1 MLPLD
6 LPGITVTNTESDGP
20 TFSIHAGCEGR
31 PEECQL
37 CGSKSFIGHGQHKQ
51 QVMDLPHQARF
62 TCIHLVRKRYRC
74 KDCGGT
80 FFHPLPWV
88 DDDHLA
94 TTRFVDRIAEL
105 ALERSFSDLS
115 REYGINEKT
124 VRNIFY
130 GRYKDDIDTTKFAQP
145 EYMGIDELDIAGAA
159 RGVITNLSNNS
170 AIEFLK
176 DCSAKTFRAY
186 FEQMPNRDAVKG
198 VSMDCTARYK
208 HLIHDLFP
216 NAKVVADKF
225 HILKMAEDAV
235 DKVRLRIRKEIDAK
249 RTKLKLMHD
258 KYILKTREHDLEDWQ
273 RDKLNG
279 WREMFPEVGVV
290 YDLKEEFYSV
300 YDSKTKREA
309 KTRFEVFVKNI
320 PPEQW
325 QHWSDLLRCWGNWEK
340 EILEFFETPITNAY
354 TECQNGLTRAMDRLG
369 RGYSFDALR
378 VKLLRAPKKQGV
390 VTSYR
395 SIKRKKKEDLSMA
408 RCMHLMTGFDDG
420 YETIQVPEQKQVTF
434 GVDIA
439 KLADWLEEDM
449 TGQKRLPGV
458 G

>member
-6 LPGITVTNTESDGP
+6 LPGIIVTSTETDGP
-20 TFSIHAGCEGR
+20 TFSIHAGCAGK
-31 PEECQL
+31 PDACAI
-37 CGSKSFIGHGQHKQ
+37 CGGTNFIGHGQHVQ
-51 QVMDLPHQARF
+51 QVMDLPHQGRF
-62 TCIHLVRKRYRC
+62 TCIQLARKRYRC
-74 KDCGGT
+74 KDCAGT
-80 FFHPLPWV
+80 FFHRLDWV

-94 TTRFVDRIAEL
+94 TRRFVDRIASL
-105 ALERSFSDLS
+105 ALERSFSDLA

-145 EYMGIDELDIAGAA
+145 DFMGIDELHIAGAA

-176 DCSAKTFRAY
+176 DCSTKTFREY
-186 FEQMPNRDAVKG
+186 FERMSNRDAIKA

-208 HLIHDLFP
+208 NMIHELFP
-216 NAKVVADKF
+216 KAKVVADKF
-225 HILKMAEDAV
+225 HILRMAEDAV
-235 DKVRLRIRKEIDAK
+235 DSVRKEVRKNIDAK
-249 RTKLKLMHD
+249 RTQLKLKQD
-258 KYILKTREHDLEDWQ
+258 KYVLKTREHKLEDWQ
-273 RDKLNG
+273 RAKFEA
-279 WREMFPEVGVV
+279 WRESFPAIGVV
-290 YDLKEEFYSV
+290 YDLKEEFYAI

-309 KTRFEVFVKNI
+309 KLRFEVWIKNI
-320 PPEQW
+320 PSEQW
-325 QHWSDLLRCWGNWEK
+325 PHWSILLRCWGNWET

-395 SIKRKKKEDLSMA
+395 TIKKAQNQRSGGPVLHDMMFARFGVQQGDEMVPVRKE
-408 RCMHLMTGFDDG
+408 
-420 YETIQVPEQKQVTF
+420 VTF

-439 KLADWLEEDM
+439 KLADWLEEDD
-449 TGQKRLPGV
+449 TGQKRLAL
-458 G
+458 

>member
-1 MLPLD
+1 MQRVMYPLAW
-6 LPGITVTNTESDGP
+6 L
-20 TFSIHAGCEGR
+20 
-31 PEECQL
+31 
-37 CGSKSFIGHGQHKQ
+37 
-51 QVMDLPHQARF
+51 
-62 TCIHLVRKRYRC
+62 
-74 KDCGGT
+74 
-80 FFHPLPWV
+80 

-130 GRYKDDIDTTKFAQP
+130 GRYKDDIDTTKFSQP
-145 EYMGIDELDIAGAA
+145 EFMGIDELDIAGAA

-170 AIEFLK
+170 AVEFLK
-176 DCSAKTFRAY
+176 DCTAKTFRAY
-186 FEQMPNRDAVKG
+186 FEQMPNRDAVKA

-208 HLIHDLFP
+208 NLVHDLFP
-216 NAKVVADKF
+216 KAKVVADKF
-225 HILKMAEDAV
+225 HILRMADIAV
-235 DKVRLRIRKEIDAK
+235 DRVRLRVRKEIDSK
-249 RTKLKLMHD
+249 RTQLRLKHD
-258 KYILKTREHDLEDWQ
+258 KYVLKTRAPNLEDWQ
-273 RDKLNG
+273 KEKLDG
-279 WREMFPEVGVV
+279 WRDMFPTIGVV
-290 YDLKEEFYSV
+290 YDLKEEFYDI

-309 KTRFEVFVKNI
+309 KARFEVFVKNI

-325 QHWSDLLRCWGNWEK
+325 EHWSDLLRCWGNWEK

-390 VTSYR
+390 VASYR
-395 SIKRKKKEDLSMA
+395 SIRRKKTEDPAMRDFMCLA
-408 RCMHLMTGFDDG
+408 TGADD
-420 YETIQVPEQKQVTF
+420 YETIPVPEPRLVTY

-439 KLADWLEEDM
+439 RLADWLDEDS

>member
-6 LPGITVTNTESDGP
+6 LPGIAVTNTEADGP

-31 PEECQL
+31 PGECAI
-37 CGSKSFIGHGQHKQ
+37 CGSATFIGHGQHIQ
-51 QVMDLPHQARF
+51 QVMDVPHQGRF
-62 TCIHLVRKRYRC
+62 TCIHLTRKRYRC

-80 FFHPLPWV
+80 FFHPLAWL

-130 GRYKDDIDTTKFAQP
+130 GRYKDDIDTTKFSQP
-145 EYMGIDELDIAGAA
+145 EFMGIDELDIAGAA

-170 AIEFLK
+170 AVEFLK
-176 DCSAKTFRAY
+176 DCTAKTFRAY
-186 FEQMPNRDAVKG
+186 FEQMPNRDAVKA

-208 HLIHDLFP
+208 NLVHDLFP
-216 NAKVVADKF
+216 KAKVVADKF
-225 HILKMAEDAV
+225 HILRMADIAV
-235 DKVRLRIRKEIDAK
+235 DRVRLRVRKEIDSK
-249 RTKLKLMHD
+249 RTQLRLKHD
-258 KYILKTREHDLEDWQ
+258 KYVLKTRAPNLEDWQ
-273 RDKLNG
+273 KEKLDG
-279 WREMFPEVGVV
+279 WREMFPTIGVV
-290 YDLKEEFYSV
+290 YDLKEEFYDI

-309 KTRFEVFVKNI
+309 KARFEVFVKNI

-325 QHWSDLLRCWGNWEK
+325 EHWSDLLRCWGNWEK

-395 SIKRKKKEDLSMA
+395 SIRRKKTEDPAMRDFMCLA
-408 RCMHLMTGFDDG
+408 TGADD
-420 YETIQVPEQKQVTF
+420 YETIPVPEPIQVTY

-439 KLADWLEEDM
+439 RLADWLDEDS

>member
-1 MLPLD
+1 MLPID
-6 LPGITVTNTESDGP
+6 LPGIAVTNTEPDGP
-20 TFSIHAGCEGR
+20 IFSIHAGCEGR
-31 PEECQL
+31 PGECML
-37 CGSKSFIGHGQHKQ
+37 CGSANFIGHGQRVQ
-51 QVMDLPHQARF
+51 QVMDFPHQSRY
-62 TCIHLVRKRYRC
+62 TCIHLTRKRYRC

-80 FFHPLPWV
+80 FFHPLPWL

-94 TTRFVDRIAEL
+94 TKRFVDKIAEL

-145 EYMGIDELDIAGAA
+145 EYMGIDEIDVAGGA
-159 RGVITNLSNNS
+159 RGVVTNLSNNT

-176 DCSAKTFRAY
+176 DCSTKTFRAY

-208 HLIHDLFP
+208 NLIHDLFP
-216 NAKVVADKF
+216 KAKVVADKF
-225 HILKMAEDAV
+225 HILRMADLAV
-235 DKVRLRIRKEIDAK
+235 DGVRLRVRKEIEAK

-258 KYILKTREHDLEDWQ
+258 KYILKTRAANMEKWQ
-273 RDKLNG
+273 KDKLDG
-279 WREMFPEVGVV
+279 WREMFPTIGVV
-290 YDLKEEFYSV
+290 YDLKEEFYEI

-320 PPEQW
+320 PPDQW
-325 QHWSDLLRCWGNWEK
+325 QYWSDLLRCWGNWEK

-354 TECQNGLTRAMDRLG
+354 TECQNGLTRAIDRVG
-369 RGYSFDALR
+369 RSYSFDALR
-378 VKLLRAPKKQGV
+378 VKLLRAPKKQGM

-395 SIKRKKKEDLSMA
+395 TIKKLKRQSDMGMQRFCLA
-408 RCMHLMTGFDDG
+408 TGFDDG
-420 YETIQVPEQKQVTF
+420 YETIQVPEQKQVTY

-439 KLADWLEEDM
+439 RLADWLEEEA
-449 TGQKRLPGV
+449 TGQQRLAL
-458 G
+458 